1 MPKGLDLLETLKDLT
16 LTFFLGGGADCA
28 NIYCQM
34 ATSNKKVS
42 VGLKFLDFPLF
53 RVLIFSV
60 GVRLEG
66 KNRFL

>member
-16 LTFFLGGGADCA
+16 LTFFGGADCA
-28 NIYCQM
+28 NINCQI